1 MNSDLDTEQDHDQF
15 TLFQDRQFW
24 PFFSTQFLGALNDNL
39 FKFAITLLITYQ
51 WSVTWLPPAL
61 AGLVIGAIFILPFVL
76 FSALSGQLADLL
88 NKTKILRSVKLFE
101 VLIMGF
107 ASLGFYVHSPLLLLF
122 CVFLI
127 GLHSTIFGPAK
138 YAYLPERFD
147 SKALLGANALVEA
160 GTFLAIL
167 LGNLLGG
174 LLLTSEYFAH
184 SDHSEVPWVCVA
196 LALIGLLF
204 SWFIPTHPNAAP
216 MRFEPSDQT
225 PRASQPLEDLFIEW
239 NPFKQTLQ
247 NLREAAS
254 IPGMRAALF
263 GISWMWF
270 YGAVFLSL
278 FPSFSKDLLNG
289 NAGVASLLL
298 FVFSLGI
305 GAGALLCTTLKHPD
319 YELGLVL
326 LGLIGMSLFTL
337 DLAHSVNHQAYAS
350 SLLAHQDPT
359 AFARSANAPLL
370 SIVGFL
376 SKNGSF
382 RILADLFLLSAFTGI
397 FSVPLYTFIQSYSP
411 PERCAQTI
419 AANNILNALFMIA
432 SALIVGLLLFLGLS
446 IPQVFLILALAN
458 IFTLV
463 YLAVQLPEFQTHFVG
478 SVKAWIRDFKNPF

>member
-1 MNSDLDTEQDHDQF
+1 MNSDLDTEHDHDQF

-39 FKFAITLLITYQ
+39 FKFSITLLITYQ
-51 WSVTWLPPAL
+51 WSVVWLPPAL
-61 AGLVIGAIFILPFVL
+61 AGLVIGALFILPFVL
-76 FSALSGQLADLL
+76 FSALSGQFADLF
-88 NKTKILRSVKLFE
+88 NKTKILRSVKFLE
-101 VLIMGF
+101 VAIMCF
-107 ASLGFYVHSPLLLLF
+107 AALGFYVHSPLLLLF
-122 CVFLI
+122 CVFLM
-127 GLHSTIFGPAK
+127 GLHSTLFGPAK
-138 YAYLPERFD
+138 YAYLPERFE
-147 SKALLGANALVEA
+147 SQALLGANALVEA

-174 LLLTSEYFAH
+174 LLLTSTYFVQ
-184 SDHSEVPWVCVA
+184 SNHSEVSWVCVS
-196 LALIGLLF
+196 LALIGLVF
-204 SWFIPTHPNAAP
+204 SWWIPTHPNEEPFAQAP
-216 MRFEPSDQT
+216 GALP
-225 PRASQPLEDLFIEW
+225 PLESICFEW

-270 YGAVFLSL
+270 YGAIFLSL

-298 FVFSLGI
+298 FIFSLGI

-319 YELGLVL
+319 YELGLVF

-337 DLAHSVNHQAYAS
+337 DLAYSVNLQAYAS
-350 SLLAHQDPT
+350 PLLAHQDPT
-359 AFARSANAPLL
+359 AFSRGVNVPLL
-370 SIVGFL
+370 TIVGFL
-376 SKNGSF
+376 SKSGSF
-382 RILADLFLLSAFTGI
+382 RVLADLFLLSAFTGI
-397 FSVPLYTFIQSYSP
+397 FSVPLYTFIQAYSP

-446 IPQVFLILALAN
+446 IPQIFLTLALAN

-463 YLAVQLPEFQTHFVG
+463 YLGVQLPAFQTHFIG
-478 SVKAWIRDFKNPF
+478 SVRAWIRDFKNPF